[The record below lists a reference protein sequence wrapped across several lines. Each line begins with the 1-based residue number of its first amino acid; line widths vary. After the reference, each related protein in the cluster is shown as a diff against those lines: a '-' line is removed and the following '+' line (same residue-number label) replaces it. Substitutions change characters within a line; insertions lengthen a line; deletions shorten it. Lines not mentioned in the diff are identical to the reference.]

1 MTWLFAYN
9 SVNYISFKWQAQEI
23 KSWNVFLQSGLETLF
38 LLGLC
43 DILML
48 GTKSHKLNLL
58 TRIDID
64 FCQTGRDF
72 IYSSSVKLGI
82 SAIFTFSILSKIS
95 DKPYTQAYQSH

>member
-38 LLGLC
+38 FLGLC

-48 GTKSHKLNLL
+48 RTKSHKLNLL

-64 FCQTGRDF
+64 FCQTETDF
-72 IYSSSVKLGI
+72 IYSSSVKLGN

-95 DKPYTQAYQSH
+95 DKPYTQPYQSH

>member
-1 MTWLFAYN
+1 MAELTGTTWIPWTTAMTRMTRM
-9 SVNYISFKWQAQEI
+9 
-23 KSWNVFLQSGLETLF
+23 NVFLQSGLETLF
-38 LLGLC
+38 FLGLC

-48 GTKSHKLNLL
+48 GTKSHRLNLL

-64 FCQTGRDF
+64 FCQTGTDF
-72 IYSSSVKLGI
+72 IYSSSVKLGN